1 MAVYNKNSFLKNAQN
16 KAFYTGLNY
25 KNLPGIP
32 ASLTDKEFLITKKI
46 CK

>member
-1 MAVYNKNSFLKNAQN
+1 MAVDNKNSFLKNAEN

-32 ASLTDKEFLITKKI
+32 ASLSDK
-46 CK
+46 